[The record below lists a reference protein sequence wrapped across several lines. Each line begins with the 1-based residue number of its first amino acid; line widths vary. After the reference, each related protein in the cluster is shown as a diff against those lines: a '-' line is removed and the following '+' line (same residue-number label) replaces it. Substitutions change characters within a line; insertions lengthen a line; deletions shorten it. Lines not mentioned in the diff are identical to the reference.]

1 MPQLQTGRY
10 RVRIATDACDLRAA
24 RQLRFRCF
32 RAPALVSAWAGPEA
46 ETGEDADPLDA
57 HCRHMLVEHRESGRL
72 AACFRWLPLGS
83 GAEIG
88 RSYSAQHYELSRL
101 RDFPEPMIEVGRFC
115 VDPAHSHPEI
125 LRLAW
130 AALARQVDETGAG
143 AAVRLLVLR
152 RAGCGRPRARL
163 CAAARPPPG
172 AAALAPR
179 RQGARGLP
187 LCRPAGGR
195 RPRKR
200 PRRATAA
207 AAQLSGD
214 GGLGQRPRG
223 AGPRAA
229 HHACVHR
236 GRGAADPAR
245 AGARPAAAGGLKMRS
260 RSGGF
265 APPRPRGI
273 FGHDESSRGCRLRGG
288 GLEAGR

>member
-32 RAPALVSAWAGPEA
+32 RAPALVSAWAGAEA
-46 ETGEDADPLDA
+46 EAGEDADPLDA

-143 AAVRLLVLR
+143 LLFGCSSFAGLDASGHARAFALLR
-152 RAGCGRPRARL
+152 DRHRAPPRWRPGIKAPEVCRF
-163 CAAARPPPG
+163 
-172 AAALAPR
+172 AAL
-179 RQGARGLP
+179 
-187 LCRPAGGR
+187 PA
-195 RPRKR
+195 
-200 PRRATAA
+200 
-207 AAQLSGD
+207 
-214 GGLGQRPRG
+214 
-223 AGPRAA
+223 
-229 HHACVHR
+229 
-236 GRGAADPAR
+236 AADPASAR
-245 AGARPAAAGGLKMRS
+245 AGLPPLLRSYLAMGGWVSDHAVLDRELRTMHVFTGVEVRLIPPARVRALRRLAG
-260 RSGGF
+260 
-265 APPRPRGI
+265 
-273 FGHDESSRGCRLRGG
+273 
-288 GLEAGR
+288 